1 MQIKYDGRAMPHSLY
16 PSLVAGLCT
25 PDIHWPS
32 LSELSTHL
40 SYDSGP
46 VGNKLQFLVI
56 NSYYGPNED
65 PYAHFESK
73 HDISCFSLS
82 FVTTISPYHLPC
94 LLIYYP
100 ISAPL
105 G

>member
-56 NSYYGPNED
+56 NSYNGPNED

-73 HDISCFSLS
+73 HDIFMFFPELRDHDLTLPPPLS
-82 FVTTISPYHLPC
+82 PNLLPD
-94 LLIYYP
+94 
-100 ISAPL
+100 
-105 G
+105 